1 MKQLLPRLREIGTP
15 GIYRKG
21 GNIYFQGEVPRYAV
35 VILDGVVK
43 AYTIDPDGSECIVH
57 LFTKNS
63 VLPVDWV
70 NGQSPTSIFNYSA
83 VNDVRVLKVKKD
95 EFNDLIARDAECQA
109 DYLDYMKRSQAGLLL
124 RVTGLSQSRA
134 ISKICYTLYF
144 LAFRYGM
151 ERSPG
156 EFEINLRLTQSMLA
170 SLIGQTRESTAKNL
184 KVLKD
189 KGVVYYS
196 STTYIVYKKRLEDF
210 IGEDS
215 FRDIDVV

>member
-189 KGVVYYS
+189 KGVVDYS
-196 STTYIVYKKRLEDF
+196 SSTYIVYKKRLEDF